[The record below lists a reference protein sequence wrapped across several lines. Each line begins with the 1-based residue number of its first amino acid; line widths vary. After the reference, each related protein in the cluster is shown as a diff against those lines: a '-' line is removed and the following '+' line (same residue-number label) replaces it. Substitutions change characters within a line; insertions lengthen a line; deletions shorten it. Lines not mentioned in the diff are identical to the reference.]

1 MFKHKRKK
9 EQTQKRLSNAPIKMP
24 LLTAGVCLLLC
35 SFSAVLLAETQP
47 ATPATSSGGP
57 SAKIEAQTTTPSA
70 GDPRNE
76 AKKTPVLVAP
86 KAATRD
92 QKDVFKPSEEIS
104 EDFAV
109 PFPVDI

>member
-1 MFKHKRKK
+1 MFKHMR
-9 EQTQKRLSNAPIKMP
+9 QKAQKQKHLGNAPIKMP
-24 LLTAGVCLLLC
+24 ALNAGVCLFLS

-47 ATPATSSGGP
+47 ATPATSSESP
-57 SAKIEAQTTTPSA
+57 TEKIETQTTTPSA
-70 GDPRNE
+70 GNSSKE
-76 AKKTPVLVAP
+76 AKPAPVLVAP
-86 KAATRD
+86 RAATRD